1 MAILHLAQELSVVVG
16 VSLMDRHHHFA
27 NLCCAGLNPS
37 VCANGKILHTIAPA
51 ADDHKTGVIIR
62 VASTKSCNKR
72 GEDMSNLKKKK
83 STS

>member
-1 MAILHLAQELSVVVG
+1 MAVLHLAQELSIVVG
-16 VSLMDRHHHFA
+16 VSLMDRHDDLA

-37 VCANGKILHTIAPA
+37 VCANGKILYTIAPA

-62 VASTKSCNKR
+62 VASSKSCNKR
-72 GEDMSNLKKKK
+72 GEDMSKKIKMN